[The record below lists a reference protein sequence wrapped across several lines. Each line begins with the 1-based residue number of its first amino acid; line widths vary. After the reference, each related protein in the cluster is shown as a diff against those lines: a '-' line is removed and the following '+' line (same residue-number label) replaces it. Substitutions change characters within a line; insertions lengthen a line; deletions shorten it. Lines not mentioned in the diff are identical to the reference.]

1 MSAKLPRVD
10 SQTLIN
16 FFKSK
21 GFTEC
26 QQKGSHLTLEKPGVK
41 RPLVVP
47 RPKKVVPTGIVLD
60 NLRTAMIPRADF
72 IAFVQRKSKGR
83 RKQSPPE

>member
-21 GFTEC
+21 GFAERG
-26 QQKGSHLTLEKPGVK
+26 QHGSHFILKKAGH

-47 RPKKVVPTGIVLD
+47 HPEKVSRIGVVLA

-72 IAFVQRKSKGR
+72 ISFVQRKSKGR